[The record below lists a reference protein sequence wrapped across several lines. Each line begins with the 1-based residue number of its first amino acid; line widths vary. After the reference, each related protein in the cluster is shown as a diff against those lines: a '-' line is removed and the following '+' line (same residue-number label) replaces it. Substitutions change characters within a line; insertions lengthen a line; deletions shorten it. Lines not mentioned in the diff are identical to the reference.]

1 MSKAC
6 MVFPSYWARKKE
18 EGWIPGDAVYDHPIP
33 LDEEGT
39 LLRALK
45 SLQVLDFKDF
55 EVVVIAVPTSDAIA
69 DAVEEKVSG
78 IIREAKKEV
87 DIPIHLFGASHL
99 REIHEELERE
109 GRGEFKGLVQLRGYS
124 NVRNLCV
131 FVPHLLGKTVA
142 ILIDDDEVFED
153 SRFMD
158 KALEYV
164 GGAID
169 GDPVYAIAGYY
180 LQPDGG
186 YLVKKVHEPWMDYWD
201 QMERMNEAFEK
212 FIGRPP
218 RLKVTPFVFGGNM
231 VIHRE
236 LFMKIP
242 FDPLV
247 PRGED
252 IDYLINARMFGYK
265 FYLDNTLS
273 IKHLPP
279 PKTHP
284 VWRRLREDVF
294 RFLFEREKIRHQKE
308 REGMIKVQPED
319 FDPYPGAFL
328 KDDLEKKVERASAV
342 LSEMYKKQGD
352 PEGAEESLK
361 TVSLMREAMEEGGDP
376 FDDFIQLQRKWEQ
389 LMAHIAE
396 PNIRSKFQDILS
408 RILV

>member
-1 MSKAC
+1 MGKAC
-6 MVFPSYWARKKE
+6 MVFPSYWARKRE

-45 SLQVLDFKDF
+45 SLKILDFKDF
-55 EVVVIAVPTSDAIA
+55 EVVVIAVPTSETIA

-78 IIREAKKEV
+78 IIQEAKREV
-87 DIPIHLFGASHL
+87 EVPIHLFGPSHL
-99 REIHEELERE
+99 RKIHDELERE
-109 GRGEFKGLVQLRGYS
+109 GKGDLIDLLQLRGYS

-153 SRFMD
+153 PRFMD
-158 KALEYV
+158 KALESV
-164 GGAID
+164 GGTID
-169 GDPVYAIAGYY
+169 GGPVYAVAGYY

-186 YLVKKVHEPWMDYWD
+186 YLVKKAHEPWMEHWD
-201 QMERMNEAFEK
+201 QMDRMNEAFEK

-218 RLKVTPFVFGGNM
+218 RFKVTPFVFGGNM

-252 IDYLINARMFGYK
+252 IDYLINARMFGFK

-294 RFLFEREKIRHQKE
+294 RFLFEREKIRRQKAI
-308 REGMIKVQPED
+308 EGMVRVQPEE

-328 KDDLEKKVERASAV
+328 KDDLEEKVEKASAV
-342 LSEMYKKQGD
+342 LSEMYRKQGD

-361 TVSLMREAMEEGGDP
+361 TVSLMREAMKSGADP
-376 FDDFIQLQRKWEQ
+376 FDDFIRLQGKWER
-389 LMAHIAE
+389 LMAFVAE
-396 PNIRSKFQDILS
+396 PRTRSKFQDILPG
-408 RILV
+408 IVV